1 MMLFIILLAVLFVAV
16 VWGCLQSAD
25 DRYYDE
31 KMECEYIRD
40 EGVDYHD
47 F

>member
-1 MMLFIILLAVLFVAV
+1 MTIFILIMCALFIVV
-16 VWGCLQSAD
+16 VWGCLKSGN